1 LLAAG
6 SEAAARAQG
15 TLRLEGKDYPVK
27 DGDVLNIRHSG

>member
-6 SEAAARAQG
+6 SEAVARAQG